1 MNIKY
6 DYESNKIFCGITDIT
21 EDSVAAVV
29 QWMLANNTTLVIQ
42 NQTTKEAWVIITQ
55 QLNETDKVILH

>member
-21 EDSVAAVV
+21 EDSVAAVI
-29 QWMLANNTTLVIQ
+29 QWMIANNTTLVIE
-42 NQTTKEAWVIITQ
+42 NQTTKEAWAIVTQ
-55 QLNETDKVILH
+55 QLNEADKVTLH